1 MSLVVA
7 GVLLVAHVSLVAH
20 VARVWLVAC
29 VSLVRVLLVARVS
42 LVARVACVWLV
53 CRSFVL
59 LVCRSLLVC
68 RLCVAGP
75 AGAQAVS
82 NPSQLLVCLDKG
94 VWVSPPCRGGTAG
107 DAVGQEGRAQPKR
120 AVA

>member
-7 GVLLVAHVSLVAH
+7 GVLLVARVSLVAH

-29 VSLVRVLLVARVS
+29 VSLVRVLLVACVS

-53 CRSFVL
+53 CRSFV
-59 LVCRSLLVC
+59 LLVC